1 MIPDEVLIVLPVLL
15 AFIVTFTVWG
25 IVYLLNYY
33 EWALWL
39 NKQRARA
46 KDYLDK
52 MR

>member
-1 MIPDEVLIVLPVLL
+1 MISDEMLMVLPVLL
-15 AFIVTFTVWG
+15 AFVVTFTVWG

-33 EWALWL
+33 EWVSWV

-52 MR
+52 MK